1 MIEFILN
8 GGIIFYIIL
17 LISIAAIA
25 LIVERGWFYFTKRN
39 IDKNLL
45 NRVLEG
51 VKNNRLDEVYEFEK
65 KNASPEWLVLKRGLY
80 NINADR
86 EKLNYEMEKVANEEM
101 RLLEKNLSFLS
112 NIANISTLLGLL
124 GTVTGMIISFF
135 NMKVSGVSDPAVLAG
150 GIAQALVTTAA
161 GLTVAIPSLFF
172 YHFFSQIV
180 NEHAQKMEIFS
191 AEFMNFVMNTRIW

>member
-180 NEHAQKMEIFS
+180 DEHAQKMEIFS